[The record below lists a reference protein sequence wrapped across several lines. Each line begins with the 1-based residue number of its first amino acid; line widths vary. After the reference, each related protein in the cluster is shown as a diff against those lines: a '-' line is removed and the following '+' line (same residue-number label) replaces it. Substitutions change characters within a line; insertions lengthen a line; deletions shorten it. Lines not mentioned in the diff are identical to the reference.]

1 MKIIRIER
9 ESANDEYVVLHN
21 INFKNGDK
29 VSKDDILFEVEGQK
43 TAYEI
48 VSPCDGFFFADP
60 NLELEQDIEI
70 DRIIG
75 VVSQDESYEE
85 KAIKSFLDKEIKID
99 KNNDNSNDTHLENLE
114 LSNIEP
120 HTFAQKNIRLAVI
133 GGGAGLSQVLE
144 ITKNYDHINVEGV
157 YDDILFNKEP
167 SVNGIPVVGSI
178 NIDSICRDFSEEL
191 FDQIVISINSDISFR
206 EKVFIKLK
214 ENNLD
219 FANLIHP
226 TVIIDHTSKIG
237 VGNIILPSC
246 HIGPYAKIGDNNFI
260 SAFCN
265 IEHHCIISSNCTFG
279 PGVMFSGNV
288 NVADNVKFGTG
299 IFVEPKVSFSED
311 QFIESG
317 SIVTKNR

>member
-1 MKIIRIER
+1 M
-9 ESANDEYVVLHN
+9 
-21 INFKNGDK
+21 
-29 VSKDDILFEVEGQK
+29 
-43 TAYEI
+43 
-48 VSPCDGFFFADP
+48 
-60 NLELEQDIEI
+60 
-70 DRIIG
+70 
-75 VVSQDESYEE
+75 
-85 KAIKSFLDKEIKID
+85 
-99 KNNDNSNDTHLENLE
+99 
-114 LSNIEP
+114 SNIEP